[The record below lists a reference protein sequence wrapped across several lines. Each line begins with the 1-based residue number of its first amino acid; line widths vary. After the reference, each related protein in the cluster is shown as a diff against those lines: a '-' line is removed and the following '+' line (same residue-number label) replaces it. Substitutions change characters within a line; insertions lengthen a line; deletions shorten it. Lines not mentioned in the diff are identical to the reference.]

1 MRRKWIEAINMALEN
16 TCPPDAKKGNHN
28 FVMFSFNEP
37 TTCSF
42 CGKLLRGV
50 FYQGYKCQITDKC
63 VHKECIP
70 KVNLPQTDNPPGPGT
85 TPRPLPIRRPD
96 RDVMGKKV
104 KARMAYVGTP
114 HPANGQPILVF
125 EEGDVIDLLKD
136 DGDQWYEGRLKGK
149 EGVFPKNFVEL
160 HRMKGRTN
168 SYTRPELQTPVPASP
183 IEAARNGHV
192 PPIHSPSAASSAGYV
207 NIGSNPA
214 SMDQEPWFVGD
225 MSREIASQRLEKHPS
240 GAYLIRTSVTNV
252 RKGEYSLS
260 IKYNTSVKHIKVMQT
275 SEHMFYLADCKLFR
289 SLPEL
294 VEYYQQ
300 HTLKYSFPELD
311 TILLLPYKTSVQQ
324 LQSSQM
330 RSGPQI
336 LGHCTAMFDYM
347 ANQPNQLSLQKGDK
361 VAIVSKAGGFRGWWK
376 GQLHSKVG
384 YFPSAYV
391 VEDDE

>member
-1 MRRKWIEAINMALEN
+1 
-16 TCPPDAKKGNHN
+16 
-28 FVMFSFNEP
+28 
-37 TTCSF
+37 
-42 CGKLLRGV
+42 
-50 FYQGYKCQITDKC
+50 
-63 VHKECIP
+63 
-70 KVNLPQTDNPPGPGT
+70 
-85 TPRPLPIRRPD
+85 
-96 RDVMGKKV
+96 
-104 KARMAYVGTP
+104 
-114 HPANGQPILVF
+114 
-125 EEGDVIDLLKD
+125 
-136 DGDQWYEGRLKGK
+136 
-149 EGVFPKNFVEL
+149 
-160 HRMKGRTN
+160 
-168 SYTRPELQTPVPASP
+168 
-183 IEAARNGHV
+183 
-192 PPIHSPSAASSAGYV
+192 
-207 NIGSNPA
+207 
-214 SMDQEPWFVGD
+214 VGD